1 MKLKVRTVLQ
11 TEIAVTNQ
19 LGVYRDPAA
28 GVLAEYPVQLDDRD
42 AAAGKQL
49 AQHSARP
56 HGGELIGVADEDELT
71 AVGHGLEE
79 MHGQVVVQ
87 HGDLVRQNEIGV
99 QLLHRAKIAAVPG
112 HETESLVDRR
122 SAFPGGLL
130 HTPGRASRGRTADD
144 PVLRVPALV
153 DVQDRLLDHGLAGAW
168 AAGDDAQRMAERHL
182 DGLSLLRREAD
193 AENALLLVDFMIQV
207 GIDIRAF
214 RQQLAVDELGKP
226 CFISRIVDAIDHPLI
241 GDKITLGDEVG
252 CPISKFILCE
262 LRRFQQLVTGAD
274 KGVLL
279 HTEMPLHL
287 GVCQRV
293 QERCVDPLLRSGR
306 EADAGCDPIR
316 GFEARPCQ
324 LTEPVGM
331 VLHNIHGLFP
341 ILSVEL
347 YRAVGGD
354 SIGCEKGDHVARGP
368 VGQIRVADLLESS
381 LADTGDVQ
389 QLLRLPI
396 QHLQRHVAEGGVDL
410 FGDLRADALDL
421 PGTEI
426 ADDALPG
433 GDNDLIVAVHLE
445 LGAVLGVSG
454 PAAPEVIAELIADWQ
469 VIAHGLEAGENVPGT
484 VPEDLTGAVDRHHVA
499 AGAGRVGISGIE
511 QFFKLAEHSSLLY
524 AVATRI
530 FLVRGT

>member
-11 TEIAVTNQ
+11 TEIAVADQ
-19 LGVYRDPAA
+19 LGIYRDPAA

-87 HGDLVRQNEIGV
+87 HGDLVCQNEIGV
-99 QLLHRAKIAAVPG
+99 QILHRAKIAAVPG
-112 HETESLVDRR
+112 HETERLVDRG
-122 SAFPGGLL
+122 STFSGGLL
-130 HTPGRASRGRTADD
+130 HSPGRATRGRAADD

-153 DVQDRLLDHGLAGAW
+153 DIQDRLLDHGLASAW
-168 AAGDDAQRMAERHL
+168 AAGDDAQRMDERHL
-182 DGLSLLRREAD
+182 DGLPLLRREAD

-207 GIDIRAF
+207 GIDILAI
-214 RQQLAVDELGKP
+214 RQQLAVDEFGKSR
-226 CFISRIVDAIDHPLI
+226 FISRVVDPVNHPLI
-241 GDKITLGDEVG
+241 GDKITLRDEIG

-274 KGVLL
+274 KGMLL
-279 HTEMPLHL
+279 HAEMSLHL
-287 GVCQRV
+287 GVGQRV

-306 EADAGCDPIR
+306 EADAGCDPVR
-316 GFEARPCQ
+316 RFEACPCQ

-331 VLHNIHGLFP
+331 VLHNVHGLFSVFP
-341 ILSVEL
+341 IEL
-347 YRAVGGD
+347 HRAVGGD
-354 SIGCEKGDHVARGP
+354 PVGRKEGDHVARGP
-368 VGQIRVADLLESS
+368 VGQIRVADLLEPR
-381 LADTGDVQ
+381 LADPRDVQ
-389 QLLRLPI
+389 QLFRLPI
-396 QHLQRHVAEGGVDL
+396 QYLQRHVAEGGVDL
-410 FGDLRADALDL
+410 FSDLRPDALDL
-421 PGTEI
+421 SGAEV
-426 ADDALPG
+426 ADDALPR
-433 GDNDLIVAVHLE
+433 GDDDLIVAVHLE
-445 LGAVLGVSG
+445 LGAVLGISG

-469 VIAHGLEAGENVPGT
+469 VIAHGLEVGENVPGT